1 MVSVQEFINN
11 LQHQRQDDIAA
22 RVPRTHIP
30 DDELPPGGKQL
41 LKSFMPFIDDLEGLT
56 GMGRKELTLNL
67 LKTGLKGG
75 SIDSLLLGL
84 AGKPAAADVKFVR
97 RVKTLAVWV
106 PVLIFLLGFSLIS
119 LVLYAKFVMSVMGV

>member
-1 MVSVQEFINN
+1 MVSLKEFVAD
-11 LQHQRQDDIAA
+11 LQHQKHEETAA

-41 LKSFMPFIDDLEGLT
+41 LKSFMPFIDDLEALT
-56 GMGRKELTLNL
+56 GMGRKELTLIL

-84 AGKPAAADVKFVR
+84 AG
-97 RVKTLAVWV
+97 
-106 PVLIFLLGFSLIS
+106 
-119 LVLYAKFVMSVMGV
+119 